1 MTCPTT
7 AAHALL
13 LPLHP
18 SFMSLGAFAP
28 LNGPP
33 ARPPLW
39 TSGRGCGDVEGE
51 AGTLFTR
58 PPCWPA
64 EAGGGPRVIA
74 RHYIDK
80 ICCPRYGHLAGRSLR
95 AAGRHATC
103 KLAGAVAGGRRRG
116 MQVQKRIAAGGWNPG
131 KRAQLVHRNDC
142 FSPLSPLTASQ
153 HRLYD
158 FEKVGVLFPW
168 SLLLPKILTANKRQ
182 QDYGTQL

>member
-1 MTCPTT
+1 MGMTCPTT

-131 KRAQLVHRNDC
+131 RRHSWFTGMIASLP
-142 FSPLSPLTASQ
+142 SPLSQ
-153 HRLYD
+153 HHSID
-158 FEKVGVLFPW
+158 FMTLKKSEFYFLGHCCFP
-168 SLLLPKILTANKRQ
+168 RF
-182 QDYGTQL
+182 